1 MHDGHPHEH
10 DTALADA
17 PDGVLRLTQII
28 GGEHDPAL
36 AGRLHEV
43 SHHGRIEEIT
53 LGRDDL
59 ARRRIRIHTDAGTDC
74 AIAIARS
81 DKLFDG
87 AVLLLEEARA
97 IVVRMEPERW
107 LSIEAESEAAGLQL
121 GYFAGNM
128 HWRVRFDGTI
138 LRIALEGDRKNYLDR
153 LEPVL
158 KLGKLRVLDGEGGNE
173 R

>member
-1 MHDGHPHEH
+1 MHDHPHS
-10 DTALADA
+10 DGTTLANA
-17 PDGVLRLTQII
+17 PDGVLRLTRIL
-28 GGEHDPAL
+28 GGERDPAL
-36 AGRLHEV
+36 ADRLHEI
-43 SHHGRIEEIT
+43 SHAGRIEEIT

-59 ARRRIRIHTDAGTDC
+59 ARRRIRIRTDAGTDC
-74 AIAIARS
+74 AVAIARS
-81 DKLFDG
+81 DRLFDG
-87 AVLLLEEARA
+87 AVLLLESTRA

-107 LSIEAESEAAGLQL
+107 LSIAAESEAAALQL

-138 LRIALEGDRKNYLDR
+138 LRIALEGDWANYRAR

-158 KLGKLRVLDGEGGNE
+158 ALGKLRVLAGEGGDE

>member
-10 DTALADA
+10 IAALADT
-17 PDGVLRLTQII
+17 PDGVLRLTQIL

-36 AGRLHEV
+36 ADRLHDV
-43 SHHGRIEEIT
+43 SHAGRIEEIA

-59 ARRRIRIHTDAGTDC
+59 ARRRIRIRTDAGTDC

-87 AVLLLEEARA
+87 AVLLLEPTRA

-107 LSIEAESEAAGLQL
+107 LSIAAESEAAALHL

-138 LRIALEGDRKNYLDR
+138 LHIAL
-153 LEPVL
+153 
-158 KLGKLRVLDGEGGNE
+158 
-173 R
+173 